1 MCGADRTILDWHER
15 RGEAGDQPAVP
26 PRLYGD
32 RPLPIMARRIPD
44 ECTVGNDIDLDDLSD
59 RCENDIS
66 QAFSPELYFYNGD
79 YVGREPYWVARLVG
93 QKVKIGYLLSYYR
106 DEGSSN
112 YLCSLPGAPSSCHGH
127 NGDSEAIFLIVY
139 YDAAHKHWILDE
151 ARYTQHGD
159 HVSYPRGPIYTP
171 RCSSI
176 RANWAPT
183 PGPT

>member
-1 MCGADRTILDWHER
+1 
-15 RGEAGDQPAVP
+15 
-26 PRLYGD
+26 
-32 RPLPIMARRIPD
+32 MARRIPD